1 MEFIVELLKEMAK
14 GIIREGSAY
23 FFRKQ
28 FLDKENENNE
38 KPTLDRPK
46 AKLKRWV
53 LLRKN
58 SIITDRLHGYS
69 YSGEMLI
76 ASLLF
81 FMHKNS

>member
-14 GIIREGSAY
+14 GIIREGSAF

-38 KPTLDRPK
+38 KSPTLDR

-81 FMHKNS
+81 FYA

>member
-14 GIIREGSAY
+14 GTMRELWAY

-38 KPTLDRPK
+38 KPTLDR

-53 LLRKN
+53 FIK
-58 SIITDRLHGYS
+58 
-69 YSGEMLI
+69 
-76 ASLLF
+76 
-81 FMHKNS
+81 KK

>member
-14 GIIREGSAY
+14 EGIIREGSAY

-38 KPTLDRPK
+38 KPTLDR

-53 LLRKN
+53 FIK
-58 SIITDRLHGYS
+58 
-69 YSGEMLI
+69 
-76 ASLLF
+76 
-81 FMHKNS
+81 KK

>member
-38 KPTLDRPK
+38 KPTLDRAK
-46 AKLKRWV
+46 KLKRWV

-81 FMHKNS
+81 YFMHKNS

>member
-38 KPTLDRPK
+38 KPTLDR

-53 LLRKN
+53 LLRKKIVG
-58 SIITDRLHGYS
+58 IITDRLHGYS

-76 ASLLF
+76 ASLLLF
-81 FMHKNS
+81 YA

>member
-14 GIIREGSAY
+14 GLLREGSAY

-38 KPTLDRPK
+38 KPTLDR

-76 ASLLF
+76 ASLLLF
-81 FMHKNS
+81 YA

>member
-38 KPTLDRPK
+38 KPTLDR

-76 ASLLF
+76 ASLLLF
-81 FMHKNS
+81 YA

>member
-14 GIIREGSAY
+14 GIIREGAY

-38 KPTLDRPK
+38 KPTLDR

-76 ASLLF
+76 ASLLLF
-81 FMHKNS
+81 YA

>member
-38 KPTLDRPK
+38 KPTLSRD
-46 AKLKRWV
+46 KLKKWV
-53 LLRKN
+53 LKK
-58 SIITDRLHGYS
+58 S
-69 YSGEMLI
+69 
-76 ASLLF
+76 
-81 FMHKNS
+81 KK